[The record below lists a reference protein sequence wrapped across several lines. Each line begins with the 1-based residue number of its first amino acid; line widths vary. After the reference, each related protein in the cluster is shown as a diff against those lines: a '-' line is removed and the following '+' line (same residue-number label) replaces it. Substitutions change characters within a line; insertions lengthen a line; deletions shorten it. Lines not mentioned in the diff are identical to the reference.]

1 MASNGHLHEAALAFL
16 GSVQDDNDPDTARFT
31 RRSVSDLSSRR
42 RPETTGDEP
51 PLG

>member
-1 MASNGHLHEAALAFL
+1 VASNGHLHEAALAFL
-16 GSVQDDNDPDTARFT
+16 GSVQDDDDPDTARFT

-42 RPETTGDEP
+42 KSELSDDEP